1 MFLAVIVLLQNSLPC
16 TENFQR
22 YQKNFEKYM
31 SMDNEEKTGSKE
43 GPGTD
48 GEGKTKTIASPVLM
62 GNLSP
67 INSLAKSNGINFQ
80 PPSVTNMLRNSS
92 NREDEKK

>member
-43 GPGTD
+43 GLGTD